1 VRKERLGALLLSAA
15 MFASLAKAAPA
26 ALPALEGKV
35 VFTAFRDGQADL
47 WVTDTADG
55 SSHRLTHT
63 STVRELDPAWSPDA
77 TRIAFAAKPD
87 ANTSSDIWMMNE
99 DGSGRRRLT
108 KSFGGPIDRQPAW
121 SPDGS
126 SIAWTR
132 SVPSEGAS
140 DIWVMNSGGGEKRP
154 VLEAPAGRYAG
165 SPAWSPDGQ
174 RIAFAS
180 DLKGGFPDIWT
191 MKPNGSGLRRITS
204 SPEIEG
210 NPAWSPDG
218 ASLAFERWKGGST
231 KLYRVQA
238 NGQNEQLVPH
248 GSGSAEQPAWSPDG
262 SAIAFVRSPLGGGE
276 KDIAA
281 VHVGG
286 AETWTLVA
294 AAGADLS
301 PDWAGGT
308 PALRVRSPV
317 AGLPS
322 ASGGLQTPAESLS
335 LAAAEKQVAPGL
347 ELVGGRFKKSRFWAL
362 RFDPA
367 LATTLDVALANDR
380 LPGRETVSSMAK
392 RHGAV
397 AAINGDF
404 ALASGE
410 PIQPFAED
418 GDLKRTSFAFSHNFA
433 VTEDE
438 ATLYMDHP
446 VESVTVTEAD
456 GGDAWTVDQWNDRN
470 PTFGEVAGYSV
481 PGGDAARPP
490 KRACSARLGTPGPM
504 GMGPEGVV
512 RTYTVEKVVCRGP
525 RLSRAGGV
533 VLSARPGSPGAPM
546 VTSLAEGEQVSLT
559 WWFHKWAGVADSL
572 GGWPILLHDG
582 EKRVEPCSLSICF
595 RHPRAGVGIS
605 PSGKVL
611 LVVVDGRRKKS
622 LGLSLVQFAG
632 LFRRLGAVSALN
644 LDGGGTA
651 EMWIR
656 GKVVNNPSDG
666 HERPTSSAILV
677 LPGPDGGQ
685 SLLEPSGTAAG
696 PGEDVGGD
704 RAALLD
710 PGSTGGAL
718 DAMARGL
725 FGADL
730 PATPEFR
737 RQLKVFRSR

>member
-1 VRKERLGALLLSAA
+1 
-15 MFASLAKAAPA
+15 
-26 ALPALEGKV
+26 
-35 VFTAFRDGQADL
+35 VFSAFRGGQADL
-47 WVTDTADG
+47 WVTNTADG
-55 SSHRLTHT
+55 SGHRLTFT
-63 STVRELDPAWSPDA
+63 PAVRELDPAWSPDG
-77 TRIAFAAKPD
+77 TRIAFASKPD
-87 ANTSSDIWMMNE
+87 ANTSSDIWVMNE

-108 KSFGGPIDRQPAW
+108 QSFGGPIDRQPAW

-132 SVPSEGAS
+132 SVPSEGVS
-140 DIWVMNSGGGEKRP
+140 DIWVMNAGGGEKRP
-154 VLEAPAGRYAG
+154 VVKAPAGSYAG

-180 DLKGGFPDIWT
+180 DRKGGFPDIWT
-191 MKPNGSGLRRITS
+191 IRPNGSGLRRVTS

-218 ASLAFERWKGGST
+218 ASLAFERWKGGGT
-231 KLYRVQA
+231 KLYTVQE

-262 SAIAFVRSPLGGGE
+262 SWIAFVRSPLGGGE

-286 AETWTLVA
+286 AETRQLTA
-294 AAGADLS
+294 ATGADLS
-301 PDWAGGT
+301 PDWSSGT
-308 PALRVRSPV
+308 PATPVRSRV
-317 AGLPS
+317 GGLSSDP
-322 ASGGLQTPAESLS
+322 GGLQTPAESQS

-347 ELVGGRFKKSRFWAL
+347 RLVGGRFRKSRFWAL

-367 LATTLDVALANDR
+367 PATTLDVALATDR

-404 ALASGE
+404 PLASGE
-410 PIQPFAED
+410 PVHPFAED

-433 VTEDE
+433 ITQDE
-438 ATLYMDHP
+438 ATQYMDHP
-446 VESVTVTEAD
+446 VESVTVTEGD
-456 GGDAWTVDQWNDRN
+456 GGDSWTVDQWNDRD

-481 PGGDAARPP
+481 PGGDAALPP
-490 KRACSARLGTPGPM
+490 KRACSARLGAPGPM
-504 GMGPEGVV
+504 HMGSEGVV
-512 RTYTVEKVVCRGP
+512 RTYTVEKVVCQSP
-525 RLSRAGGV
+525 RLNRAGGV
-533 VLSARPGSPGAPM
+533 VLSAPPGSPGAPM
-546 VTSLAEGEQVSLT
+546 ITSLAQGEEVSLT
-559 WWFHKWAGVADSL
+559 WWFHRWAGVADSL
-572 GGWPILLHDG
+572 GGWPVLLHDG
-582 EKRVEPCSLSICF
+582 EKKVEPCSLGICF
-595 RHPRAGVGIS
+595 RHPRAGVGITA
-605 PSGKVL
+605 SGKVL

-622 LGLSLVQFAG
+622 LGLTLVQFAG

-666 HERPTSSAILV
+666 HERPTCSAILV
-677 LPGPDGGQ
+677 LPGPDEGE
-685 SLLEPSGTAAG
+685 SLLGPSGVAAG
-696 PGEDVGGD
+696 PVEDAGGG

-710 PGSTGGAL
+710 PASTGGAL
-718 DAMARGL
+718 DAMALGL

-730 PATPEFR
+730 PGTPELR
-737 RQLKVFRSR
+737 RQLKVFRAR